1 EGAAQNDSAPT
12 LESLQYQNEF
22 VDRHIGPGEAQIQE
36 MLKTLSVDSLQQL
49 AANTVPESIALN
61 SPLALAEPL
70 TENSALS
77 RLKAIAARNRQTKS
91 FIGLG
96 YYDTHTPNVILRN
109 VLENPGWYTAY
120 TPYQPEISQ
129 GTLQAIFEY
138 QSYITTLTGMDVSNA
153 SMYDGATAL
162 AEAVI
167 MAHKITGKKKILL
180 DKYTH
185 PDYIKVLK
193 TYLHPLKIEIEIFN
207 SNPYSFDIENF
218 KNIWNADY
226 ACFIISSPNYFGSI
240 IDFSEVSHIIH
251 SDKRILIQNITE
263 ALSLS
268 ILKSPG
274 EYDVDIACGEAQSF
288 GIPLSFGGPYLGFI
302 ACKKQYLRK
311 MPGRIIGQTNDRD
324 GNIAYVL
331 TLSAREQHIRREGAT
346 SNICTNHSLCALRAV
361 VYLSILG
368 ANGLKECGLK
378 NIENA
383 HLLHSEISNLNNF
396 DIIKNQVFFNEF
408 VVNTRIDYLKIKK
421 LLEKENIL
429 SFFPLKEFDENSI
442 NSYMV
447 CATEM
452 NTKKQI
458 RHLIDILGSIS

>member
-1 EGAAQNDSAPT
+1 MTYFPHSQKEI
-12 LESLQYQNEF
+12 E
-22 VDRHIGPGEAQIQE
+22 E
-36 MLKTLSVDSLQQL
+36 MLSFIEMEDLDELKKPIKSEFRI
-49 AANTVPESIALN
+49 NESALN
-61 SPLALAEPL
+61 LEKGKTEQEVSLYFDYLASLNKEYSSIFLGAGAYNHYIPAGIDEIV
-70 TENSALS
+70 S
-77 RLKAIAARNRQTKS
+77 RQE
-91 FIGLG
+91 F
-96 YYDTHTPNVILRN
+96 
-109 VLENPGWYTAY
+109 YTAY

-226 ACFIISSPNYFGSI
+226 ACFVISSPNYFGSI